1 MAASGALFGVMELI
15 QNSYYPKRS
24 PDVTLV
30 LMPDWC
36 NTYREDYVAR
46 TSSQLI
52 YAPYRRSLIAMCG
65 MGIEDGK
72 VINQK
77 VDMRSFVV
85 TMARILGMESPIG
98 AEWDPLPEAGSEAR
112 R

>member
-1 MAASGALFGVMELI
+1 
-15 QNSYYPKRS
+15 
-24 PDVTLV
+24 
-30 LMPDWC
+30 
-36 NTYREDYVAR
+36 
-46 TSSQLI
+46 
-52 YAPYRRSLIAMCG
+52 